1 MKHLKKFNE
10 IDAICKEYGITNYT
24 INQDGSVDVNEPVV
38 LNDMGLRKL
47 PLKFGKVT
55 GSFECE
61 KNKLTSLRG
70 SPKEVGGDFYCSFN
84 QLITLE
90 GAPIKV
96 GDSFCCDN
104 NQLVTLK
111 GSPNSVG
118 EDFDCSN
125 NNLIS
130 LDGAPKEVDFF
141 YCSNNNLISLD
152 GISISMSN
160 GFSGINCS
168 GNPISQV
175 YRLFGSFKEY
185 QDSLD
190 YGYLRGT
197 DIVKLRFK
205 EALEEIGKRL
215 PKKVPGYNYI

>member
-55 GSFECE
+55 GSFECD

-130 LDGAPKEVDFF
+130 LDG
-141 YCSNNNLISLD
+141 
-152 GISISMSN
+152 ISISMSN

-185 QDSLD
+185 QDSLN